1 MPLRSPSDTD
11 LESYKSEQPLL
22 SSGKSNPA
30 EKSSSA
36 GHRPPTAA
44 FPDEPLRPKAGAAAM
59 GVAALLVAGYL
70 LLGKRHVSSSWHTS
84 HVFPRVGGVT
94 GTSYQREGGHDPGGF
109 ALCRQLI
116 GALLMAALGYCREGS
131 SMFAL
136 RRSDRRAIAKLG
148 VFHYLNSVLFI
159 WGFKLSTPFFASV
172 AQLSIPV
179 MTFVYTALAGLEVP
193 TCLRTTGVCMIVL
206 GCLLTAL
213 GSAHHEHAPA
223 AGAAAG
229 TAGNGSPPVPASLW
243 VGVGCLALQTGSFSG
258 LLVLQKALVQAY
270 PVAVVVAWGYSAGAV
285 LALIGSALDGSMHTL
300 PANFNS
306 PTAIY
311 IILYSATAGAVVY
324 YELVTFATKHLPS
337 SFVACSVALE
347 PLVVSLMG
355 ILFFHTP
362 VRLLELCGY
371 AVAMLGVAAMASVV
385 IQEGDDA
392 AHAPNDSRTTSP
404 SDREDDG

>member
-1 MPLRSPSDTD
+1 MPLRSPSDSD

-22 SSGKSNPA
+22 SPGKSNPA

-131 SMFAL
+131 SIFAL
-136 RRSDRRAIAKLG
+136 RRSDHRAIAKLG

-179 MTFVYTALAGLEVP
+179 MTFVYTALAGRLP
-193 TCLRTTGVCMIVL
+193 
-206 GCLLTAL
+206 A

-229 TAGNGSPPVPASLW
+229 AAGSGSPPVPASLW
-243 VGVGCLALQTGSFSG
+243 VGAGFLPLQSASCLSWGLTWRRGTDRVGVGCLALQTGSFSG

-270 PVAVVVAWGYSAGAV
+270 PVALVVAWGYSAGAV
-285 LALIGSALDGSMHTL
+285 LALIGSVFDGSIHTL

-306 PTAIY
+306 P
-311 IILYSATAGAVVY
+311 
-324 YELVTFATKHLPS
+324 
-337 SFVACSVALE
+337 
-347 PLVVSLMG
+347 SLMG

-392 AHAPNDSRTTSP
+392 AHAPNDRVLDSRTTSP